1 MLQKFK
7 LSNLSFQRTF
17 GFLQLKCF
25 FFLQFCQNCSYICE
39 GEKTW
44 LQCKQYETIKV
55 NRAFW
60 GREENEFCPEAP
72 VGLVTDKPCE
82 TDPENTFK
90 KVESQ
95 CRHNQACEVVASN
108 TFFDDPTCKNT
119 FKYLK
124 LCYECIPDEVHATDV
139 LLDQGKRRKRGTRLE
154 DLLRRRREKSKQKLL
169 NELWEHPFH
178 ATVAWT
184 DALIIRT

>member
-1 MLQKFK
+1 MTVTFDAFFPNVVLTLCMVEFFCFK
-7 LSNLSFQRTF
+7 P
-17 GFLQLKCF
+17 
-25 FFLQFCQNCSYICE
+25 QNCSYICE

-44 LQCKQYETIKV
+44 IQCKQYETVKI

-72 VGLVTDKPCE
+72 VGLVTDKLCE
-82 TDPENTFK
+82 TDPENTFR
-90 KVESQ
+90 KVQSQ
-95 CRHNQACEVVASN
+95 CRHNQACEIVASN

-139 LLDQGKRRKRGTRLE
+139 LLDQGKRRKRGARLE
-154 DLLRRRREKSKQKLL
+154 DLLRKRREKARETVMD
-169 NELWEHPFH
+169 ELWEHPFRGRVVH
-178 ATVAWT
+178 IDV
-184 DALIIRT
+184 

>member
-1 MLQKFK
+1 MKKKSCFK
-7 LSNLSFQRTF
+7 P
-17 GFLQLKCF
+17 
-25 FFLQFCQNCSYICE
+25 QNCSYICE

-72 VGLVTDKPCE
+72 VGLVTDKLCE
-82 TDPENTFK
+82 TDPENTFR
-90 KVESQ
+90 KVQSQ
-95 CRHNQACEVVASN
+95 CRHNQACEIVASN

-139 LLDQGKRRKRGTRLE
+139 LLDQGKRRKRGARLR
-154 DLLRRRREKSKQKLL
+154 DVLRKRREKSKVKLMD
-169 NELWEHPFH
+169 ELWEHPYRGR
-178 ATVAWT
+178 V
-184 DALIIRT
+184 I